1 MSNILVMIKRILFLV
16 FTAFLVGACVEPLQ
30 QPVNPVEGNGEPC
43 LNLTLRC
50 GESATKVDNP
60 YPDFPTGDTLYN
72 ENKIIRVDWFVF
84 TNTAPVESDVPV
96 LHGRVEWTN
105 DEHSDATREFLAK
118 SIDMG
123 SYYSAFKNSSGEAVG
138 SVFVIANLP
147 SNYLHQE
154 DLSVTSNSG
163 GIYENGSSTR
173 INTLG
178 GLLDLR
184 VRAEFN
190 KYTQSNA
197 ADPTTATFD
206 PQDAFVMRSNYMP
219 FELTTQKLGAVV
231 HADLKRIAAK
241 ISMEIDVAAAID
253 EVAVTLQGRDTTW
266 LEYVKTWYP
275 DLNNIQVY
283 MSYAN
288 RDSDVKGTPDAYSHS
303 NFFSYN
309 RYSFQKVLQ
318 SPPSADLSKTF
329 HYFPYEEGGV
339 TNPPDELLY
348 HKVSGT
354 PFYTYPMTWAT
365 SDPYAPFIKII
376 IPWKGLVENIVTKK
390 YNYGNPL
397 LDPVPD
403 TLVSV
408 ERVKW
413 NNPGATQEFYYKIAI
428 PTTELTLRS
437 NQWMWIKLDVA
448 ILGSRNDDDMIT
460 TLAGR
465 YYVLD
470 WDTPVETSGELSQ
483 GNYLSVARDTFFV
496 YGGELDIPV
505 SSSHTVSATFTKVQY
520 KTFNPA
526 NSVTTNISGI
536 SWNNAI
542 DASNSATV
550 RRTATLTPSGRTM
563 VKFEHPLKTDI
574 DGASTSNRPDVS
586 PYTFNV
592 TISNGV
598 SPSKN
603 IVIVQMPPL
612 VIESDLNTSGDN
624 TNGNVHINR
633 YTDNDN
639 THYYYHYLEG
649 YFGSS
654 NFYYYS
660 DYYVTGTIEGVTYV
674 SSHAETYTTT
684 RPRRTYYLYHSLWL
698 GGVNG
703 RNTSGDNS
711 NQNMYVIATTV
722 APAGAVIADPRST
735 TVNNL
740 TGTDPGSWSSPKG
753 VVVGTTNSTRQ
764 LTYYYPS
771 DNTSELTKTKISP
784 QFRVA
789 SSYGMQRG
797 SISYEFAQ
805 RRCASYQED
814 GIPAGRWRVPTK
826 AEIEYMIKLSSVS
839 VIPSLFQPADPTTG
853 SGSNRR
859 INYDEG
865 GYWTADGGVIYPW
878 NAVNPITNNVVD
890 YLSATELANTQYALK
905 TNWVRCVYDEWF
917 WGTTKSADR
926 SNKATFYWG
935 DEQINWT
942 NQ

>member
-60 YPDFPTGDTLYN
+60 YPDFPTGDTQYN

-147 SNYLHQE
+147 SNYLHEE
-154 DLSVTSNSG
+154 DNSVTSNSG

-253 EVAVTLQGRDTTW
+253 EVDVTVQGRDTTW

-612 VIESDLNTSGDN
+612 VIERDQNSAINTYGCVSVND
-624 TNGNVHINR
+624 
-633 YTDNDN
+633 YT
-639 THYYYHYLEG
+639 
-649 YFGSS
+649 SS
-654 NFYYYS
+654 NTTYRGYVYS
-660 DYYVTGTIEGVTYV
+660 TSNSG
-674 SSHAETYTTT
+674 
-684 RPRRTYYLYHSLWL
+684 RTWI

-703 RNTSGDNS
+703 IRTSGSNS
-711 NQNMYVIATTV
+711 NPNMYVVTTSV
-722 APAGAVIADPRST
+722 APSGMVIADPRSQQIN
-735 TVNNL
+735 NNL
-740 TGTDPGSWSSPKG
+740 GSTNNNWSSPQG
-753 VVVGTTNSTRQ
+753 YDIINGTQRRLS
-764 LTYYYPS
+764 YYYPA
-771 DNTSELTKTKISP
+771 DNSESGKNKLAPK
-784 QFRVA
+784 FRIA
-789 SSYGMQRG
+789 SSYGYIVMTNNVYLTYDQAR
-797 SISYEFAQ
+797 Q
-805 RRCASYQED
+805 RCASYQED
-814 GIPAGRWRVPTK
+814 GFPAGRWRIPTK
-826 AEIEYMIKLSSVS
+826 AEMEYMIRLSNIEI
-839 VIPSLFQPADPTTG
+839 IPSLFSPTDK
-853 SGSNRR
+853 SYRVNRVTYNP
-859 INYDEG
+859 NYYQG
-865 GYWTADGGVIYPW
+865 GYWSADGGVIYPFTDGTVGYLTATEFATRS
-878 NAVNPITNNVVD
+878 NYSTNN
-890 YLSATELANTQYALK
+890 SGYAMP
-905 TNWVRCVYDEWF
+905 TNGVRCVYDEWF
-917 WGTTKSADR
+917 WGTDDR
-926 SNKATFYWG
+926 LSTTGTPNPRTRLTWG
-935 DEQINWT
+935 DKQINWT